1 MKKWPNKVRK
11 NWSKYGIWGSN
22 FVFLTFFWIR
32 GVTEATGASEQ
43 VSLTEKYFWIFFESE
58 KIFVWSPQ
66 ISPWGEKDVKVP
78 DLQRSF

>member
-1 MKKWPNKVRK
+1 M
-11 NWSKYGIWGSN
+11 
-22 FVFLTFFWIR
+22 FLTFFWIR

-78 DLQRSF
+78 DLQRTFRDLVKSSGLAKNGQIFSYNSL